1 MKEIKLTQGKVAL
14 VDDEDYEYLNQ
25 FKWCAHKECNTYYAV
40 RNAKNN
46 GKWFTQYMHNLIIG
60 IIGVD
65 HKNHEGLDNQ
75 KHNLRIA
82 NKSQNA
88 MNNRPLEN
96 MTSKYKGV
104 SWFKERNKWR
114 CTITPSGKSV
124 HIGYFIDEVEAAKA
138 YNEKAKELFGEFANL
153 NII

>member
-14 VDDEDYEYLNQ
+14 VDDEDFEYLNQ

-46 GKWFTQYMHNLIIG
+46 GKLFTQYMHNLIIG

-88 MNNRPLEN
+88 MNNMPLKN

-104 SWFKERNKWR
+104 SWFKRDKKWR
-114 CTITPSGKSV
+114 AVINEK
-124 HIGYFIDEVEAAKA
+124 HIGLFIDEIEAAKA
-138 YNEKAKELFGEFANL
+138 YDNKAAELFGEFACL
-153 NII
+153 NFKI